1 MDPDYISGNERIFEL
16 DINLLQ
22 ANPLQPRGLITPE
35 SLAELAES
43 IREHGVLE
51 PIVVAQ
57 TPAGYQIIAGERRWR
72 ASKLVGLDKVPVIIK
87 ETSPQGMLEMAIVE
101 NVQRVD
107 LNPLERAQAYRR
119 LMDEFNLTNSEISQR
134 VSKSPSYISNTIRLL
149 TLPDALKDALMS
161 GQTTEGHVRA
171 LSSLED
177 PHLIIE
183 AYKEVLRRNL
193 SVRGTEELVRKM
205 RSHHGIGPKKGADQS
220 TMRIVNE
227 DIDRIQE
234 GLLRSLSKGGEDQ
247 SARVKYIQTG
257 KNARLEI
264 RWEGHPG
271 ETSEKVE
278 EFYRAVTNYF
288 NNYRMDQNSDN
299 NDDSNSRSQDQSES
313 SGY

>member
-1 MDPDYISGNERIFEL
+1 MDETGERIFEL

-43 IREHGVLE
+43 IREHGILE
-51 PIVVAQ
+51 PIVVAK

-72 ASKLVGLDKVPVIIK
+72 ASRLVGIAQVPVIIR

-119 LMDEFNLTNSEISQR
+119 LMDEFNLTNSEIAQR

-171 LSSLED
+171 LSALED

-183 AYKEVLRRNL
+183 AYKEVLKRNL
-193 SVRGTEELVRKM
+193 SVRGTEELVRKV
-205 RSHHGIGPKKGADQS
+205 RAHQGIGPKKGAKPEM
-220 TMRIVNE
+220 MRIVSEEVDKIEEGIQNVLSNG
-227 DIDRIQE
+227 DDR
-234 GLLRSLSKGGEDQ
+234 KVK
-247 SARVKYIQTG
+247 VKYVLTG
-257 KNARLEI
+257 TTAKLEI
-264 RWEGHPG
+264 RLDGQPEQ
-271 ETSEKVE
+271 TNSQIQKV
-278 EFYRAVTNYF
+278 YDALSNYF
-288 NNYRMDQNSDN
+288 RAQ
-299 NDDSNSRSQDQSES
+299 
-313 SGY
+313 